1 MNTSSIKLLMTEGL
15 MAAYV
20 RDHSTT
26 PEVVNISK
34 VSSIFGFGKEE
45 TGRPSGGFVYYYRE
59 KEQAQYAVID
69 DKSAI
74 CLADTRRRFKVH
86 LGRFDKITFGDWL
99 CSAPPA
105 RPGIT
110 RTRGQL

>member
-1 MNTSSIKLLMTEGL
+1 

-34 VSSIFGFGKEE
+34 VSSIFGFGKGGDRAAEWWVCIII
-45 TGRPSGGFVYYYRE
+45 GRK
-59 KEQAQYAVID
+59 KEQAQYAVIN

-74 CLADTRRRFKVH
+74 CLADNSQAV
-86 LGRFDKITFGDWL
+86 
-99 CSAPPA
+99 
-105 RPGIT
+105 
-110 RTRGQL
+110 

>member
-34 VSSIFGFGKEE
+34 VSSIFGFGKGGDRAAEWRVCIII
-45 TGRPSGGFVYYYRE
+45 GR
-59 KEQAQYAVID
+59 KN
-69 DKSAI
+69 
-74 CLADTRRRFKVH
+74 RRN
-86 LGRFDKITFGDWL
+86 T
-99 CSAPPA
+99 
-105 RPGIT
+105 
-110 RTRGQL
+110 Q